1 MKSKY
6 GWLIYNGGLTSYKFE
21 EINYWYKESAAK
33 MAIELEL
40 LKNNEVY
47 SIIENNSATV
57 KLEREK
63 KEPDFILFMDKD
75 IRLAKHLE
83 LLGYKLFNSSK
94 TIENCDDKILTY
106 QILAN
111 NNIKMP
117 RTIIS
122 PMMYKG
128 TVETDT
134 RFIDFIERECGY
146 PLVVKEAFGSFG
158 AQVYLV
164 NNREELLEKR
174 RELLYIPHLY
184 QEFIQTS
191 KGRDVRI
198 HVVGDKVVASMLR
211 TSETDFR
218 ANISNGGKMQQYE
231 PDDKFQELA
240 IRASKLVGAD
250 FSGVDLLFGEDEEP
264 IICEVNSNAH
274 IKNIFQCT
282 GIDVAEHIFEYIL
295 RRI

>member
-6 GWLIYNGGLTSYKFE
+6 GWLIYNGGLISHKFE
-21 EINYWYKESAAK
+21 EINNWYKESAAK
-33 MAIELEL
+33 MGIELEL

-47 SIIENNSATV
+47 STIENNSATV
-57 KLEREK
+57 KLERVK

-117 RTIIS
+117 KTIIS

-134 RFIDFIERECGY
+134 GFIDFIESECGY

-184 QEFIQTS
+184 QEFIETS

-198 HVVGDKVVASMLR
+198 HVAGDKVVASMLR

-274 IKNIFQCT
+274 IKNIYQCT

-295 RRI
+295 WRI